1 MQNIVWFFYICK
13 HMNTLDIEYKLLND
27 DSTICHGTI
36 DVEPWWTDY
45 YIIDEFWNREGR
57 YSINKLSIKIIRQEE
72 HK

>member
-1 MQNIVWFFYICK
+1 MK
-13 HMNTLDIEYKLLND
+13 TLDIEYKLLND
-27 DSTICHGTI
+27 DSIICHGTI

-45 YIIDEFWNREGR
+45 YIIDEFWNRTGR